1 MDFAES
7 VRRDTR
13 NLSLSESFEGWARA
27 EGATQFGDQ
36 TFRDA
41 FAALPEEDPSRLA
54 VKAIKK
60 AR

>member
-1 MDFAES
+1 
-7 VRRDTR
+7 
-13 NLSLSESFEGWARA
+13 LSLSESFEGWARA